1 MALKWGIASAGKIS
15 HDFVN
20 AVGTLSKNDH
30 RIVAVAAR
38 DLNRAA
44 DFAKLHD
51 IKKIYGNYEDLAS
64 DTDVEIVYIGVLNPQ
79 HLPVATLMLE
89 HGKHV
94 LCEKPLCMNEK
105 EVKELFAF
113 ANRQKLFLME
123 AIKSRF
129 YPSYQYL
136 RDQIDNG
143 MLGEIQEVYITM
155 GSPIAHVERMAK
167 NELGGGTVLDL
178 GVYTIQLCQWI
189 FKQPP
194 KSIEATG
201 TLNSDGV
208 DIAVKATLTYL
219 DTAFAT
225 IEISAMEALTN
236 KAIIKGSK
244 GEITLYNIASPII
257 LVDIDGQQ
265 KTWSFPEA
273 KHKFNFSN
281 NFGLTYEAEEVR
293 KCIRS
298 GLIESPTMSLS
309 DSLIIAQIE
318 DEIRKQIGVVYKA
331 DA

>member
-1 MALKWGIASAGKIS
+1 
-15 HDFVN
+15 
-20 AVGTLSKNDH
+20 
-30 RIVAVAAR
+30 
-38 DLNRAA
+38 
-44 DFAKLHD
+44 
-51 IKKIYGNYEDLAS
+51 
-64 DTDVEIVYIGVLNPQ
+64 
-79 HLPVATLMLE
+79 
-89 HGKHV
+89 
-94 LCEKPLCMNEK
+94 MNEK

-208 DIAVKATLTYL
+208 DIAVKTTLTYL

-318 DEIRKQIGVVYKA
+318 DKIRKQIGVVYKA